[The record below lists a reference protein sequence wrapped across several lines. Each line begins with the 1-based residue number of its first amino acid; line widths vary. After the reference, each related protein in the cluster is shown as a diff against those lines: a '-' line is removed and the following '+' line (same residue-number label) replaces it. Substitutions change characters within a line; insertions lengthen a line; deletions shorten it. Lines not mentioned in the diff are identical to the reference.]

1 MNEETFN
8 TSIRKLLKLVGVSSQ
23 REIEEVVANAITSG
37 KLAGNETFAVKV
49 TLEIPSLQFATRFDG
64 DIKLE

>member
-1 MNEETFN
+1 MNEEAFN

-23 REIEEVVANAITSG
+23 REIEQVVANAITGG
-37 KLAGNETFAVKV
+37 KLVGNETFAVKV
-49 TLEIPSLQFATRFDG
+49 TLEIPSLQFAARFDG